1 MLPIALSRVCR
12 VMVVED
18 DVVTRRL
25 LCNAIDLEPT
35 LTLTNAF
42 GSVTEAL

>member
-1 MLPIALSRVCR
+1 MLPTELPRDCR

-25 LCNAIDLEPT
+25 LCNAIDLEPS
-35 LTLTNAF
+35 LILASAF
-42 GSVTEAL
+42 G